1 MSINILNTDN
11 SDLNIINQAHYSIN
25 NDKKDYKNKVCK
37 KPWGYEYLCFES
49 DKIGIWQLRIY
60 NNNKTSLHTH
70 FKKDTI
76 LLVLSGKV
84 KLNMINDYKIFETLD
99 LIYIP
104 KKKFHGIEPIS
115 NYIDILE
122 IEIFDKDTNFSNKND
137 LFRLIDGY
145 IRDKNYE
152 NSIEIIENDLL
163 KFNHFYFD
171 NIKQNNLSNKFD
183 DTNLLI
189 NNNFIKNDNEYSENN
204 YYILLKN
211 EIFFN
216 NKIYKEGSIFNNKE
230 FFIKDFQKIVNKNKN
245 IFLTLENNYLEKNK
259 IIYNNLELEY
269 ITHKYKKLNKKL
281 ILTSGCFDILH
292 IGHIELLKHA
302 KKLGDKLIVCLSKD
316 EQIKILKGNDRPI
329 NSNNDRLNLFITI
342 KYVDYVYLY
351 SENNTNNNEEKLDE
365 IMNIV
370 DPHYWVKG
378 NDYNKEDILKKHP
391 KLKNIELINL
401 IKDKSTTN
409 IINIIK
415 NS

>member
-1 MSINILNTDN
+1 MSISILNIDN
-11 SDLNIINQAHYSIN
+11 SDLNIINQANCSIN
-25 NDKKDYKNKVCK
+25 HDKKDYKNKVCK

-49 DKIGIWQLRIY
+49 DKIAIWQLKIY

-99 LIYIP
+99 LIFIP

-122 IEIFDKDTNFSNKND
+122 IEIFDKETNFSNKND

-152 NSIEIIENDLL
+152 KSIEIIYQDLE
-163 KFNHFYFD
+163 KYNYFYFD
-171 NIKQNNLSNKFD
+171 NIKDNNLDIKFD

-189 NNNFIKNDNEYSENN
+189 ANNFKNRNNTNN
-204 YYILLKN
+204 YFILIFK
-211 EIFFN
+211 EIFFR
-216 NKIYKEGSIFNNKE
+216 NKIFKEGTIFSNEE
-230 FFIKDFQKIVNKNKN
+230 FFNIEFQKLINKNQN

-259 IIYNNLELEY
+259 IIYNNTELDF
-269 ITHKYKKLNKKL
+269 ISKKYKKLNKKL
-281 ILTSGCFDILH
+281 ILTAGCFDILH
-292 IGHIELLKHA
+292 IGHIKLLKYA
-302 KKLGDKLIVCLSKD
+302 KNLGDILIVCLSKD
-316 EQIKILKGNDRPI
+316 EQIKVLKGTNRPI
-329 NSNNDRLNLFITI
+329 NTNNDRLNLFITI

-351 SENNTNNNEEKLDE
+351 NENNSNENEEKLDE

-370 DPHYWVKG
+370 DPYYWVKG
-378 NDYNKEDILKKHP
+378 NDYDIKEIQKKHP
-391 KLKNIELINL
+391 NLKNIKLIDL
-401 IKDKSTTN
+401 IENKSTTN
-409 IINIIK
+409 IINKIK